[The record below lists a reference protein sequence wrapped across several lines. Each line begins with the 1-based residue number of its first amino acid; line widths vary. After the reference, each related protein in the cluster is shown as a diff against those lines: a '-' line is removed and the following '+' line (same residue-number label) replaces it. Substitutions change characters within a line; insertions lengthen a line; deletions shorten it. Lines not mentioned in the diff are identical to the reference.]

1 MSNSLGIAQ
10 KYTTTDR
17 IKDASSKIALAVSTP
32 MIVKAIGPIALGLGA
47 SGIGAPL
54 AVAILLISTKFA
66 ADLKR
71 YEELTNLMKIIK
83 KVLTRCLVMFEYNK
97 KILVEYD
104 ESIKQMNNKQ
114 KDSNIDAYLSVRGI
128 YESNYNQ
135 SIKFLKKESEKKEET
150 NKYTHNQFIK
160 DMFDFIDRYTKTNG
174 ALTDNSLLKSKFAKK
189 IDDNQTDLNA
199 IFDEKKWDIKRT
211 AEDDKIMRAFHKGNM
226 VYYKLSETDVWKQG
240 TIERV
245 KLGEKVIEK
254 QGGSIA
260 AARAYEAYEAAK
272 DTGKAITATYT
283 AAKDKLKK
291 GIKET
296 VSYANDKAKE
306 EWNKRLYGTYCEIIN
321 VNNSR
326 FYLRNNKKYPGKIRI
341 VEAYDNIFKHNNE
354 LYKINDDILK
364 QLNEISIQTFYN
376 MLSKII
382 DGATEENISNI
393 IEDEEEYM
401 HWPLI
406 YKNDETIK
414 DIKTLLEEFNTRVLV
429 IQKYTGNWLKAF
441 DSSSLKHRNELIK
454 FITVINSH
462 FITLNNRVEKYS
474 DYMKTKLNDVEKTRI
489 QTEIYE
495 NDNLFKLLIEDRGDV
510 NKILEDYNNDLRL
523 KVEMQ
528 NAEGIAHTHSS
539 TNNEQQSSVGGGFT
553 KKRRKRNRKSK
564 RRNDLKRIKLINTR
578 KNTRFNSRKTIS
590 YRRLG

>member
-17 IKDASSKIALAVSTP
+17 IQDASSKIALAVSTP

-66 ADLKR
+66 TDLKR

-104 ESIKQMNNKQ
+104 ESMKRMNEKE
-114 KDSNIDAYLSVRGI
+114 DSNINAYLSVRGI

-135 SIKFLKKESEKKEET
+135 SIKFLKKESEKKKET

-160 DMFDFIDRYTKTNG
+160 DMFDFIDRYTKTND
-174 ALTDNSLLKSKFAKK
+174 ALTDKNSLLKSNFAKK

-211 AEDDKIMRAFHKGNM
+211 AEDDKIIRAFYKGNM
-226 VYYKLSETDVWKQG
+226 VYYKPIETDDWKQG

-260 AARAYEAYEAAK
+260 AARARAYEAAK

-283 AAKDKLKK
+283 AAKAAKDKLKK
-291 GIKET
+291 GIEET
-296 VSYANDKAKE
+296 VSYAKDKARD
-306 EWNKRLYGTYCEIIN
+306 EWNKRLYGTYCEIKN
-321 VNNSR
+321 VKDR
-326 FYLRNNKKYPGKIRI
+326 FYLRNNKTYPSKIRI
-341 VEAYDNIFKHNNE
+341 VEGYDNIFKHKNE
-354 LYKINDDILK
+354 LYNINDKILE

-376 MLSKII
+376 MLSKIT
-382 DGATEENISNI
+382 DGAI
-393 IEDEEEYM
+393 IKDEEKYM

-429 IQKYTGNWLKAF
+429 IQKYVSGTSLKAF

-474 DYMKTKLNDVEKTRI
+474 DYMKTFLHVDEQTRI
-489 QTEIYE
+489 QDIIKT
-495 NDNLFKLLIEDRGDV
+495 DDLFKLLIEDRGDV
-510 NKILEDYNNDLRL
+510 NKILEDYKNDPQ
-523 KVEMQ
+523 KQVEMQ
-528 NAEGIAHTHSS
+528 KAEGIAEGIAHTHSS

-553 KKRRKRNRKSK
+553 KKRRRRNRKSK
-564 RRNDLKRIKLINTR
+564 RRNDLKRIKLTNTR

>member
-160 DMFDFIDRYTKTNG
+160 DMFDFIDRYTKTNV
-174 ALTDNSLLKSKFAKK
+174 ALKDKNSLLKSKFAKK
-189 IDDNQTDLNA
+189 IENKEDLIA

-211 AEDDKIMRAFHKGNM
+211 AEDDKIIRAFHKENM
-226 VYYKLSETDVWKQG
+226 VYYKLNETDVWKQG
-240 TIERV
+240 TIEQV

-254 QGGSIA
+254 QGGSYA
-260 AARAYEAYEAAK
+260 AAAK
-272 DTGKAITATYT
+272 YIADKAT
-283 AAKDKLKK
+283 AAKATAAKS
-291 GIKET
+291 I
-296 VSYANDKAKE
+296 DKAKE
-306 EWNKRLYGTYCEIIN
+306 MYNKRLFGMYCEIQN
-321 VNNSR
+321 ENGR
-326 FYLRNNKKYPGKIRI
+326 FYLRNNKTYPSKIRI
-341 VEAYDNIFKHNNE
+341 VEAYDNIFKQNDE
-354 LYKINDDILK
+354 LYEINDEILE

-382 DGATEENISNI
+382 DGATKENIRNI
-393 IEDEEEYM
+393 IKDEEQYM

-429 IQKYTGNWLKAF
+429 IQKYVSGNWLKAF

-510 NKILEDYNNDLRL
+510 NKILEDYKNDLRV
-523 KVEMQ
+523 KVEMDQ
-528 NAEGIAHTHSS
+528 AEGMATISS
-539 TNNEQQSSVGGGFT
+539 NNFPSDTVGTSGGGGGFT
-553 KKRRKRNRKSK
+553 KKRRRRNRKSK